1 MAPGKRSGEAP
12 WSSSSR
18 FLSPFQVDTA
28 PLQPHGQSPKQKSRI
43 INHAGL
49 VAGQAELPPAARP
62 SPGTASQGRANTI
75 LRKLAQIENKIQ
87 RRKTALGTGSPAA
100 PQRLSDEELSWSKPS
115 QDREQAA
122 RGLRFRQTG
131 AKFKGAPVP
140 DPAQNRNVTLGDG
153 VDLDREKEDAGSLHD
168 ASSTYKRQKS
178 ISQSRPG
185 GKPSLNS
192 QVSVPAKTP
201 PSPGRRSPSPGR
213 SYLEKLLHRTL
224 SPPSGSAP
232 VHSRGTS
239 HSLTSSINDSFA
251 GRASPDVYG
260 SSLAE
265 RSLDELFSG
274 PGDLQGS
281 SSSDFQ
287 VNVLSLAD
295 LAYSMTGQKEE
306 LKEEALVMETSG
318 SLSME
323 LEPELFLADIQSA
336 FKLPSTVARRAVAL
350 EEYPEET
357 EISEQLSGSS
367 VECPSCGRE
376 NPTSTEY
383 SEDFDSLSEDFGR
396 QSCRGHT
403 GVGGECLKSGLSESI
418 LSPHQVSK
426 AEVAKAFPKSSKSIL
441 NFSAAAATVDWIVEG
456 PSTVSHV
463 VSTDALE
470 GAIQQGHTS
479 HIAWLGPSH
488 EHHTKLTT
496 YSPAVSALN
505 DMLKQNLLLIQQFVE
520 TSRHLHLHFVALLE
534 EEEFHYHTLE
544 EAKMIQGLTLS
555 WCLGQGKVFTK
566 LDLKEAYYRVRIAE
580 GQEGLTAFDT
590 QFGHFEYLVMP
601 FGLSGAPGFV
611 GSELNW
617 TVGDKEMGAIK
628 LTAAE
633 FEAEEGEVEV
643 SLCSGSLV
651 STPPDNDWG
660 DLDPASSSE
669 DLRLYSE
676 QMLRMAR
683 ALDTAVATSDTRP
696 KDRETPSDW
705 RIRQPPALIV
715 AVPSFIQVNGCST

>member
-1 MAPGKRSGEAP
+1 MEGRAQLQGSQAASMAPGKRSGEAP

-336 FKLPSTVARRAVAL
+336 FKLPRRNITD
-350 EEYPEET
+350 PN
-357 EISEQLSGSS
+357 
-367 VECPSCGRE
+367 RF
-376 NPTSTEY
+376 TSFAPHE
-383 SEDFDSLSEDFGR
+383 
-396 QSCRGHT
+396 
-403 GVGGECLKSGLSESI
+403 LKT
-418 LSPHQVSK
+418 
-426 AEVAKAFPKSSKSIL
+426 
-441 NFSAAAATVDWIVEG
+441 AATVDWIVEG

-544 EAKMIQGLTLS
+544 EAKMDKGP
-555 WCLGQGKVFTK
+555 
-566 LDLKEAYYRVRIAE
+566 
-580 GQEGLTAFDT
+580 TASK
-590 QFGHFEYLVMP
+590 P
-601 FGLSGAPGFV
+601 GAPYCG
-611 GSELNW
+611 LN
-617 TVGDKEMGAIK
+617 VAKQH
-628 LTAAE
+628 LT
-633 FEAEEGEVEV
+633 
-643 SLCSGSLV
+643 
-651 STPPDNDWG
+651 P
-660 DLDPASSSE
+660 
-669 DLRLYSE
+669 
-676 QMLRMAR
+676 
-683 ALDTAVATSDTRP
+683 
-696 KDRETPSDW
+696 
-705 RIRQPPALIV
+705 
-715 AVPSFIQVNGCST
+715 